1 MAGAADGGALGMN
14 EPITATEVE
23 RRIKEH
29 FSQSATKKALD
40 QAFKECTV
48 FGNALAALK
57 RHGFIKDKK

>member
-1 MAGAADGGALGMN
+1 MN